1 MDEKIYDL
9 SNILKLSEK
18 LLDYLWTAAS
28 LEGIKFIQSSQ

>member
-9 SNILKLSEK
+9 SNILRLSEK

-28 LEGIKFIQSSQ
+28 LEGIKLIQSFQ